1 MLKLRF
7 VSMAVVALLLLPLA
21 ATVANADTQ
30 EVESAPVLAAPGWFE
45 AAATWLSRLL
55 NSMPTGE
62 GLEVATAGTDGPDQQ
77 EEPNN
82 TGSCIDPLG
91 NPAPCNPGTGS

>member
-21 ATVANADTQ
+21 ASTAKADAQ
-30 EVESAPVLAAPGWFE
+30 EVENASVLAAPSWFE
-45 AAATWLSRLL
+45 AAAVWLNCLL
-55 NSMPTGE
+55 NGVPAGE
-62 GLEVATAGTDGPDQQ
+62 ELEAVTAGDGSGQQ
-77 EEPNN
+77 DEPNN

-91 NPAPCNPGTGS
+91 NPAPCNPGSGS